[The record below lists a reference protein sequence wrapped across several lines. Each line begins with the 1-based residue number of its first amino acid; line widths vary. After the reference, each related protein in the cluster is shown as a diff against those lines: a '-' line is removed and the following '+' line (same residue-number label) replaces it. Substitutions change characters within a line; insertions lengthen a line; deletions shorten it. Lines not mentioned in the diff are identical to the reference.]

1 MVQMPSDTSK
11 IISPDAQM
19 QVYLTAKCFI
29 FTESDWYETVLKENH
44 SKSELLF
51 QMQLLLGGGFWSRRP
66 LEVFSNLI
74 YPVILQS
81 YENFF
86 CNRLTWVT
94 NSVYSVV
101 FLIG

>member
-1 MVQMPSDTSK
+1 MQMPSDTSK

-29 FTESDWYETVLKENH
+29 FTESDWYETILNENH

-51 QMQLLLGGGFWSRRP
+51 QMQLLLVGVFWSRRP
-66 LEVFSNLI
+66 LEVISNLM

-81 YENFF
+81 YENVF
-86 CNRLTWVT
+86 CNRLTWAT
-94 NSVYSVV
+94 NSMCSVV
-101 FLIG
+101 FILG